1 MEWTQFTG
9 TTLAWLDADK
19 TVDKADNATI
29 RKMIEKGTSN
39 ESRQV
44 RISSTIREIA
54 RDYSNAPYG
63 QRGYSLPAEG
73 QAVVASVTEAVNAM
87 AEAFDNGG
95 DAIRALM
102 LPNQRSKVKHFA
114 DGQAWASSVLKNI
127 NSVAVSMS
135 KSGTW
140 DGSHDSLVS
149 TIPSNGGQE

>member
-1 MEWTQFTG
+1 
-9 TTLAWLDADK
+9 
-19 TVDKADNATI
+19 
-29 RKMIEKGTSN
+29 MIEKGTSN

-54 RDYSNAPYG
+54 RDYTNAPYG

-102 LPNQRSKVKHFA
+102 LPNQRSKVK
-114 DGQAWASSVLKNI
+114 
-127 NSVAVSMS
+127 
-135 KSGTW
+135 
-140 DGSHDSLVS
+140 
-149 TIPSNGGQE
+149 